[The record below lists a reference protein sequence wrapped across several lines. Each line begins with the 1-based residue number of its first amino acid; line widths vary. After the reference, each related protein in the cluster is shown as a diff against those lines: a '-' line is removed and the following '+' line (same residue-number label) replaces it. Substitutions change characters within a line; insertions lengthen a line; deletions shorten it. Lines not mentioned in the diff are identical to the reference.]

1 MDTTPH
7 QETTP
12 NPAPETPST
21 LQEQASAA
29 LLPTVP
35 FYKKRSLMASILV
48 AVIILA
54 GAGYYVYSENYK
66 GGGVVAVVN
75 GTKIY
80 RDSYNES
87 VALIEQSAT
96 LQGMDLADEA
106 TREAIRT
113 QALDVLIN
121 NTLLLSG
128 AEEAG
133 ITATDADVQVKYDEL
148 IAQYENAEELSARMA
163 EIGLTEEK
171 LRSNIRERIIAD
183 KFIESVTDIETLA
196 ISEVEIAAFVSAIE
210 SGGQKLPPLEEIRPQ
225 IEAELLGKKRQEIIV
240 ELITKL
246 KEQGTVDVRM

>member
-1 MDTTPH
+1 
-7 QETTP
+7 
-12 NPAPETPST
+12 
-21 LQEQASAA
+21 
-29 LLPTVP
+29 
-35 FYKKRSLMASILV
+35 
-48 AVIILA
+48 
-54 GAGYYVYSENYK
+54 
-66 GGGVVAVVN
+66 
-75 GTKIY
+75 
-80 RDSYNES
+80 
-87 VALIEQSAT
+87 
-96 LQGMDLADEA
+96 MDLADEA